1 MKLFPQNPRFPRF
14 PRVLSVCWFPGF
26 VTQTRLAT
34 AEDVAAL
41 SVLRTA
47 VANDLTRQYGKGHWS
62 APVSE
67 RSAALA
73 LRHARVLLLHD
84 GPVLAGTLRLANKK
98 PWAIDP
104 AYFTSVPRAIYL
116 TDMAVDPSR
125 QRQGIGRRLV
135 DVAIAMA
142 REWPA
147 DAIRLDAYDAPA
159 GAGAFYAKCG
169 FREVARVTYRTVPL
183 VYYERVIEDARLIET
198 NPGVDT
204 RGSRR

>member
-1 MKLFPQNPRFPRF
+1 MTLTP
-14 PRVLSVCWFPGF
+14 
-26 VTQTRLAT
+26 RLAT
-34 AEDVAAL
+34 ADDVPAL

-67 RSAALA
+67 RGAAIA
-73 LRHARVLLLHD
+73 LRYATVLLLHD

-104 AYFTSVPRAIYL
+104 AYFTAVPRAIYL

-125 QRQGIGRRLV
+125 QRHGIGRRLV
-135 DVAIAMA
+135 AEAIAMA
-142 REWPA
+142 RAWPA

-159 GAGAFYAKCG
+159 GAGEFYVKCG
-169 FREVARVTYRTVPL
+169 FREVARVVYRTVPL
-183 VYYERVIEDARLIET
+183 VYYERLIE
-198 NPGVDT
+198 PV
-204 RGSRR
+204 